1 MMREYNLET
10 GVNGKRLNKREIAI
24 GGAALAVTIAFC
36 AAVIYYWDYLLLLE
50 RYGYA
55 GIFFISILAG
65 GTVVVPVPGL
75 VVVFTMGS
83 VLHPAIVGASAGLGE
98 AVGSLSIYLTGYGGH
113 STFKTLNSRITS
125 RFEAWLQRRG
135 AVAVFLMSAVINP
148 LYYPFTAMA
157 GLMHFG
163 LVKFF
168 FLSWAGKTVKNT
180 VVAYLGFLGLGSL
193 LRYIGIGI

>member
-1 MMREYNLET
+1 MREHNLE
-10 GVNGKRLNKREIAI
+10 GVKGKRLNKREIAI
-24 GGAALAVTIAFC
+24 GGAALAITIGFC
-36 AAVIYYWDYLLLLE
+36 VAVIYYWDYIVHAQ
-50 RYGYA
+50 RYGYV
-55 GIFFISILAG
+55 GVFFVSILAG

-75 VVVFTMGS
+75 VVVFTLGS
-83 VLHPAIVGASAGLGE
+83 VLHPAIVGAVAGLGE
-98 AVGSLSIYLTGYGGH
+98 ALGSLSIYLTGYGGH
-113 STFKTLNSRITS
+113 STFKTLNSSVAR
-125 RFEAWLQRRG
+125 RFEDWLQRRG
-135 AVAVFLMSAVINP
+135 AVTIFLMSAVINP

-157 GLMHFG
+157 GMMHYG